1 MEIVFATGNANKLA
15 EAQRVLGERFHLVM
29 PSELGFDG
37 ELPETHETLYENAVE
52 KALFI
57 WNKFQKNCFADD
69 TGLEVDAL
77 GGAPGVHSARYAGEP
92 KSPPDNI
99 RKLLK
104 ELEGV
109 PAEKRTARFRCVV
122 ALIEEGVLHTFEGI
136 CEGHITT
143 TLHGFDGFGYDPI
156 FRPLGMNAAMAEISL
171 EEKNSLSHRGKAM
184 EKLLCHLSANPR
196 R

>member
-1 MEIVFATGNANKLA
+1 
-15 EAQRVLGERFHLVM
+15 M
-29 PSELGFDG
+29 PSELGFNG

-156 FRPLGMNAAMAEISL
+156 FRPLGMNATMAEISL